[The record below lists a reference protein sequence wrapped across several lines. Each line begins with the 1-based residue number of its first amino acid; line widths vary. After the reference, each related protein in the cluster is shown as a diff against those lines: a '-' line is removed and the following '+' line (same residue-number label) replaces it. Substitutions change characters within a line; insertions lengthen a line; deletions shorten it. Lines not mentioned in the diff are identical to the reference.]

1 MSLSSWGGRR
11 GIAGNVGRDEEGG
24 LKRERDGGNE
34 DCLGPGRD

>member
-1 MSLSSWGGRR
+1 MSLSSWGG
-11 GIAGNVGRDEEGG
+11 GGVLQGNVGRDEEGG